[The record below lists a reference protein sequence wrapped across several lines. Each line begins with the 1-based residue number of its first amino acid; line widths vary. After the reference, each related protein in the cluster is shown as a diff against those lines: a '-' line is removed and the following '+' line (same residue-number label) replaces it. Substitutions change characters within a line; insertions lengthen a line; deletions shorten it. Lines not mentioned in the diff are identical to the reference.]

1 MIVVKKSELNLIP
14 PPFLDRFEKYTLSH
28 RTVLQTVLEEL
39 PPHMEILLKLIYEKV
54 CGFISA
60 MNETSFYGMHN
71 ETVDSLLLSV
81 LPSESYIYR
90 KVFSTKELYKSK
102 KVKVS
107 LLGTLL
113 CILRDNAGFHI
124 PIHSEDELES
134 DMEHFQELIS
144 GDKYFEH
151 ELNNMKESS
160 ILASVD
166 GALSLLYSRQDQLPE
181 VYTDSCMVISLLQ
194 QWLTKHLCDKML
206 QVMKPEALLVHHKA
220 LSLPAQKHFL
230 RSYTKQG
237 HFSLKDLINKQLDL
251 LEINQNKGLCSN
263 KLICFTRSTPLLHNL
278 PTFYSNADK
287 DTEETMSRLFSEL
300 MDSLM
305 MIKVTSNLPQSKLEG
320 MLLSFVNSNRNILV
334 LVLQTWMTSQNQ

>member
-1 MIVVKKSELNLIP
+1 
-14 PPFLDRFEKYTLSH
+14 
-28 RTVLQTVLEEL
+28 
-39 PPHMEILLKLIYEKV
+39 
-54 CGFISA
+54 
-60 MNETSFYGMHN
+60 
-71 ETVDSLLLSV
+71 
-81 LPSESYIYR
+81 
-90 KVFSTKELYKSK
+90 
-102 KVKVS
+102 
-107 LLGTLL
+107 
-113 CILRDNAGFHI
+113 
-124 PIHSEDELES
+124 
-134 DMEHFQELIS
+134 MEHFQELIS

-251 LEINQNKGLCSN
+251 LGINQNKGYFCILFVVYCLC
-263 KLICFTRSTPLLHNL
+263 ICCLLYCLVVYMCLFLLFVCFLLLFANCLFFLAACAPTSSSASLALPHFSIISQHSTQMLTRTLKKQCPDC
-278 PTFYSNADK
+278 F
-287 DTEETMSRLFSEL
+287 
-300 MDSLM
+300 
-305 MIKVTSNLPQSKLEG
+305 
-320 MLLSFVNSNRNILV
+320 
-334 LVLQTWMTSQNQ
+334 QN